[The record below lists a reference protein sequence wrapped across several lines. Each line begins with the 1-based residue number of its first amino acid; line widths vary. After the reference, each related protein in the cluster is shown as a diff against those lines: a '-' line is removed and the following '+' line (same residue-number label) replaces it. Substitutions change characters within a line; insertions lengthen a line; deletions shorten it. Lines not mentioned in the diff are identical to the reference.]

1 MILDK
6 LPGHHTEMGLW
17 CCDSQDSRVHI
28 MWHINHTFPVFNSAN
43 VNHFHS
49 GKQETGTLE
58 NSDHADG
65 MLTVC

>member
-1 MILDK
+1 
-6 LPGHHTEMGLW
+6 MGLW
-17 CCDSQDSRVHI
+17 CCDSQDSRVHVI
-28 MWHINHTFPVFNSAN
+28 WHIYHTFPVFNSAN

-49 GKQETGTLE
+49 EKQETGTLE